1 METSMQQHGLLFVI
15 NETPSAMEEEL
26 NAWYDTEHIPER
38 LSIDGFLS
46 ASRHVSTARARRY
59 LALYDL
65 TDIAVLKSD
74 GYMAFVGDK
83 FTPWTKRI
91 LSRTKV
97 TRIEAVQTF
106 PGDAVTL
113 NAPRHLVVQWTGVS
127 GGAVSQIEDAA
138 KRCFQGKPGV
148 TQLRIFA
155 GSGAETGSMFVVVA
169 GAGDVEALFD
179 PGAFGSATKHLHL
192 LESYLRY

>member
-1 METSMQQHGLLFVI
+1 
-15 NETPSAMEEEL
+15 MEEEL

-46 ASRHVSTARARRY
+46 ASRHVSATRARRY

-65 TDIAVLKSD
+65 TEVGVLRTP
-74 GYMAFVGDK
+74 GYMAFVGEN

-97 TRIEAVQTF
+97 TRIEAVQTY

-127 GGAVSQIEDAA
+127 VEAVSQIEDAA

-148 TQLRIFA
+148 AQFRMFA
-155 GSGAETGSMFVVVA
+155 GTGAETGSMFVIVA
-169 GAGDVEALFD
+169 GAGDLEVLFD
-179 PGAFGSATKHLHL
+179 PGAFGGATKHPHL

>member
-1 METSMQQHGLLFVI
+1 
-15 NETPSAMEEEL
+15 MEEEL

-46 ASRHVSTARARRY
+46 ASRHVSAARARRY

-65 TDIAVLKSD
+65 TEVGVLRTP
-74 GYMAFVGDK
+74 GYMAFVGEN

-97 TRIEAVQTF
+97 TRIEAVQVF

-113 NAPRHLVVQWTGVS
+113 NAPRHLVLRWTGV
-127 GGAVSQIEDAA
+127 GKETMSQIEDAT
-138 KRCFQGKPGV
+138 KRCFLGKSGV
-148 TQLRIFA
+148 TQLRVFA
-155 GSGAETGSMFVVVA
+155 GSGADTGSVVVIVA
-169 GAGDVEALFD
+169 GFSDLEALLD
-179 PGAFGSATKHLHL
+179 PGAFRDLAKPIELIEG
-192 LESYLRY
+192 YLRYGG